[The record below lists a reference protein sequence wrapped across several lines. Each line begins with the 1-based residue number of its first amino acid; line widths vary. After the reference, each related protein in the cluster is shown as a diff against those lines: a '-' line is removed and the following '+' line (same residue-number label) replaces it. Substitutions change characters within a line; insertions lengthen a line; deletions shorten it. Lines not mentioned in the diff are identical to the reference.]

1 MDSFKR
7 KIAQRRQ
14 KDGRNSDRYEGLL
27 LKPLYENISRD
38 FEDNLGDNIYR
49 IITEEIPNSL
59 INSQI
64 IKNKQEFQSEQYL

>member
-27 LKPLYENISRD
+27 LRPLYESISKD

-64 IKNKQEFQSEQYL
+64 IKNKQEFQA